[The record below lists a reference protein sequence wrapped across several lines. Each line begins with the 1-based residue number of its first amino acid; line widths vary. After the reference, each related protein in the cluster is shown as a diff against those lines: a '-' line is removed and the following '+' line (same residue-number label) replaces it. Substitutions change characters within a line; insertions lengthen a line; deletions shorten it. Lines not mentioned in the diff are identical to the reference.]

1 MNIYIASSWKNQHA
15 VEMLTAL
22 LRAKGHNVLSFVEK
36 NFGEAIVTDPNS
48 VNYKTAKGMSF
59 EDWCWSEHGQMA
71 FNFDTQSATLSD
83 LVIYLA
89 PSGNDAAA
97 EMGAA
102 WAKGVPIFG
111 LWAKGEPLGLMR
123 RMVHQWFNDY
133 SSLLN
138 GVDVLQPPPNKKKS

>member
-22 LRAKGHNVLSFVEK
+22 LRNKGHNVLSFVEK
-36 NFGEAIVTDPNS
+36 NFGEAIVTDPNA

-59 EDWCWSEHGQMA
+59 EEWCWSESGQLA
-71 FNFDTQSATLSD
+71 FNFDTQSATMSD
-83 LVIYLA
+83 LVIYIG

-102 WAKGVPIFG
+102 WAKGVPILG
-111 LWAKGEPLGLMR
+111 LWAKGTDLGLMR
-123 RMVHQWFNDY
+123 RMVHQWFTSYKD
-133 SSLLN
+133 LLA
-138 GVDVLQPPPNKKKS
+138 GVDVLQKPLK